1 MNDNEFSPE
10 DIKELDNL
18 FARISQDAYEGYAV
32 EFHITRLGA
41 KDMVKEWLK
50 ALEGNPDALFA
61 AMENYAYI
69 VEEIQQALEMG

>member
-10 DIKELDNL
+10 DINELDNL

-69 VEEIQQALEMG
+69 VGEIQQALEMS

>member
-1 MNDNEFSPE
+1 MNDEEFSPE

-18 FARISQDAYEGYAV
+18 FARISQDACEGYAV

-41 KDMVKEWLK
+41 KDMVKEWGK

-69 VEEIQQALEMG
+69 VGEIQQALE

>member
-1 MNDNEFSPE
+1 MNDEEFSPE

-41 KDMVKEWLK
+41 KDMVKEWGK

-69 VEEIQQALEMG
+69 VGEIQQALE